1 MTQMIIDTPQP
12 LNAHLLGLS
21 EFGPF
26 PTGHKLLITEDDQID
41 PVRVRSM
48 KLEKTYDVQ
57 IFNRKNEFVD
67 VFAVTYTYSKYMQ
80 SNVIVKHLG
89 HY

>member
-1 MTQMIIDTPQP
+1 MTQMIIDTPKP
-12 LNAHLLGLS
+12 LNSHLLWLS
-21 EFGPF
+21 DKAPF
-26 PTGHKLLITEDDQID
+26 PTGHKVVITEDDQID
-41 PVRVRSM
+41 PVLARSM

-57 IFNRKNEFVD
+57 IFNRKKEFVD

-80 SNVIVKHLG
+80 SKVIVKHMG